1 MCTLYN
7 YIDRNLLLNVTKKDL
22 HRKGKSSKRKYTRV
36 TRRIKD
42 ITAKRIDDC
51 PQEAND
57 RSKLGHCKMDS
68 IESGRAKGR
77 ACLLVL
83 AERMSRNTLIFKM
96 RSQTQKE
103 VKRQL
108 DQLEKRPYH
117 PLSG

>member
-1 MCTLYN
+1 
-7 YIDRNLLLNVTKKDL
+7 
-22 HRKGKSSKRKYTRV
+22 
-36 TRRIKD
+36 
-42 ITAKRIDDC
+42 
-51 PQEAND
+51 
-57 RSKLGHCKMDS
+57 MDS